1 MNFPPSRIRRA
12 VAIFRGSTYDDIDDS
27 VGISS
32 PAVRI
37 VGVETGSRGCRL
49 SSSPC
54 SATGGAAADTR
65 WHRVS
70 IILDGTA
77 TTTRGKN
84 TGPLTDS
91 FAYDR
96 RARGSESGHGSTQ
109 LMKADGP
116 LSLPTTGSACSV
128 GQVISQPIN
137 IRTSLLIFSP
147 YRRHFQQERS
157 RVYYQRSP
165 LPKSAAASG
174 LNRRA
179 QLLLFEILRAY
190 QRHRKTR

>member
-1 MNFPPSRIRRA
+1 M
-12 VAIFRGSTYDDIDDS
+12 AIFRGSTYDDIDDS
-27 VGISS
+27 VGVSS

-49 SSSPC
+49 SSPS

-77 TTTRGKN
+77 TTTRGKS
-84 TGPLTDS
+84 TGPLTGCSDS

-96 RARGSESGHGSTQ
+96 RARGSGSGHGSTQ
-109 LMKADGP
+109 LMKADGLP
-116 LSLPTTGSACSV
+116 SLPTGSACSV